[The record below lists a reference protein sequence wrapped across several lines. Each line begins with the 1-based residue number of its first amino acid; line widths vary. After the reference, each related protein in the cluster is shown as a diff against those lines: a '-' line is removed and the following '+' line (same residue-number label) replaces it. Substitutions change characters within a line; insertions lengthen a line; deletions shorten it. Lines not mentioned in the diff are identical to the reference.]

1 MPEETDPQE
10 TAMVERLVQKLQAQ
24 AIYVL
29 DQANPDPD
37 ALRAFDVVVVSP
49 LPSRRES
56 LRRMVGELEI
66 LMAGA
71 VSLSVSA
78 PEEFARESQ
87 VQGMRSYRAVKHG
100 RKLWPLA

>member
-1 MPEETDPQE
+1 MAEAPDPQE

-49 LPSRRES
+49 LPSRREM
-56 LRRMVGELEI
+56 LRRTVGELEI

-71 VSLSVSA
+71 VSLSVCTA
-78 PEEFARESQ
+78 EEFAKESL
-87 VQGMRSYRAVKHG
+87 VLGMRSYRALNHG
-100 RKLWPLA
+100 RRLWPLA

>member
-1 MPEETDPQE
+1 MPEQDPQE
-10 TAMVERLVQKLQAQ
+10 TALVERLVQRLQAQ
-24 AIYVL
+24 AVYVL
-29 DQANPDPD
+29 DPPNADPD

-49 LPSRRES
+49 LPCRREM

-71 VSLSVSA
+71 VSLSVSTA
-78 PEEFARESQ
+78 EEFAKESQ
-87 VQGMRSYRAVKHG
+87 VLGMRSYRAMSHG